1 MKKEKLQALIQG
13 KTLKD
18 GNGISYQFIPE
29 STFKI
34 GNDSRNVF
42 HYRIYVEDHRLFID
56 LNNAIG
62 NEDLEIVIECEDP
75 LELRFITKLS
85 SRPVFTLK
93 ERI

>member
-1 MKKEKLQALIQG
+1 MKKEKLQTLIQG

-18 GNGISYQFIPE
+18 KNGISYQFIPE
-29 STFKI
+29 STLKI
-34 GNDSRNVF
+34 NNDPRNIF
-42 HYRIYVEDHRLFID
+42 PYRIYEENQKLFMNQ
-56 LNNAIG
+56 NNAVS

-75 LELRFITKLS
+75 LELSFTTKLS